1 MSSANMMHKAP
12 ISLQVPVLHLSFDVH
27 GSISAY
33 PSLLF
38 VMEFIT
44 VHTTTITIGV
54 IYLTRVTALS
64 QVRIYVTSL
73 RIITHLNDVYS
84 IHIGMKC
91 VCIVLHGRKAILEK
105 KNLGLCLN
113 NLWLR

>member
-1 MSSANMMHKAP
+1 MMHKAP
-12 ISLQVPVLHLSFDVH
+12 ISLQGPALHLSFNVH

-44 VHTTTITIGV
+44 VHTTTVTIGV
-54 IYLTRVTALS
+54 IYLTRVNALS

-84 IHIGMKC
+84 IRIGMKC
-91 VCIVLHGRKAILEK
+91 VCILLHGRGAILEK
-105 KNLGLCLN
+105 KKTRLVSK
-113 NLWLR
+113 